1 MESDSD
7 VRFYDFTSPLFALQ
21 FHHILFMALLNQ
33 SLHVAKG
40 IISDTKTMSVIRR
53 ANTIMCIYKKKE
65 IFISIWHDWQFKSE
79 LLDENKIDFRSS
91 KNSTQLSVINCIH
104 WFNALFLNFLTLSLL
119 VRFHFEIFG
128 RCRIHFFL
136 CSCIKHFFR
145 PPPEN
150 QMHSKK
156 MHCAKMIYCNCTRI
170 ENMKKKLKCTS
181 DFFRCT
187 FRSEL
192 FWHFLIDVDRRT
204 ITFWLWRGYTKGNL
218 NFFQGKLIIL
228 WCH

>member
-136 CSCIKHFFR
+136 CSCIKHFFVL
-145 PPPEN
+145 PPKIKCIR
-150 QMHSKK
+150 KK
-156 MHCAKMIYCNCTRI
+156 CIVQKWSIAIAQGLKTW
-170 ENMKKKLKCTS
+170 KKS
-181 DFFRCT
+181 
-187 FRSEL
+187 
-192 FWHFLIDVDRRT
+192 
-204 ITFWLWRGYTKGNL
+204 
-218 NFFQGKLIIL
+218 
-228 WCH
+228 